1 MNIPEKET
9 WENELPSYL
18 VHDIDAYIQ
27 GLKENSSLL
36 DCYYDELYGSIN
48 IAYCSDN
55 CITYEQAV
63 YLRQKY
69 LGYE

>member
-9 WENELPSYL
+9 CENLLPSYL

-36 DCYYDELYGSIN
+36 DCYYDELCGSIN
-48 IAYCSDN
+48 IAYCTDN

>member
-9 WENELPSYL
+9 WENRLPSYL

-48 IAYCSDN
+48 IAYCTDN

-63 YLRQKY
+63 YLRQRY